1 MIRRLARRALVS
13 SAVVVTAM
21 AVVSPAN
28 ALPRVGPTTV
38 GSNGAKHA
46 PVTDITCPDPPHV
59 VCGYVTVP
67 LDRQDPSLG
76 KLHIYFQRYL
86 HSDTTDPALE
96 PIVAVEGGPG
106 YSTTGSRWSYRTLF
120 HPMMDRHDL
129 LLVDL
134 RGTGGS
140 DPINCRRLQ
149 RYVGSYDK
157 DVGLCGKQLG
167 PASDLYGTHQAAD
180 DMAAVLRA
188 LDIPKIDLYGDSY
201 GTFFSQTF
209 AVRFPQL
216 VRAVVL
222 DSAYFVQ
229 WPDPWYS
236 DTNTAMVNAFRL
248 ACARWPA
255 CPTPDGMTPILRLLD
270 AVRQHPISGRAP
282 GGDGRWHNV
291 SVDAGGVGKL
301 MADAA
306 TNPDLYRELD
316 AAALAAIAP
325 DHDTLPLLRLMAEN
339 NFYGGGGPVREW
351 SEGLYDAVSCND
363 YPQAYNMSDPFPKRK
378 LEYRASIKG
387 LESKA
392 PNIFWP
398 FTVKEWVTY
407 PEHYWDSCLQW
418 PIPNRIDPPVPPN
431 AHYPDMPV
439 LVLSGDEDSL
449 TSPEGALAT
458 AEAFPNSTFVPVANM
473 GHVSALAD
481 YGHCA
486 SNIVIRFFETL
497 SAGDTSCAAQYQ
509 PNRLVNQFVE
519 HASDLG
525 IADPRQR
532 TAVVAADTVADV
544 AGRWYESLATK
555 GFGLRGGTFKMTGY
569 TDVVA
574 RLDGV
579 EWVDDVAVSG
589 KLTWNHRNGDIAA
602 TVTVSGP
609 GATPGT
615 LRMSWNDWQER
626 PMATV
631 TGHLGGQQVS
641 YSFLAP

>member
-1 MIRRLARRALVS
+1 MITKWARRALVS
-13 SAVVVTAM
+13 STVAVM
-21 AVVSPAN
+21 AVTLADPAG
-28 ALPRVGPTTV
+28 AMPGPHPDTVGPV
-38 GSNGAKHA
+38 HPERA
-46 PVTDITCPDPPHV
+46 PVTSITCPNPPHV
-59 VCGYVTVP
+59 QCGYVTVP
-67 LDRQDPSLG
+67 LDRHDSSLG
-76 KLHIYFQRYL
+76 TLHIYYQRYL

-106 YSTTGSRWSYRTLF
+106 YSTTGSRWYYRTLF
-120 HPMMDRHDL
+120 RPMMDRHDL

-140 DPINCRRLQ
+140 DPIYCRRLQ
-149 RYVGSYDK
+149 RYIGGYDR
-157 DVGLCGKQLG
+157 DVGMCGKQLG

-180 DMAAVLRA
+180 DMAAVLHA
-188 LDIPKIDLYGDSY
+188 LNIPQIDLYGDSY

-236 DTNTAMVNAFRL
+236 DTNGAMVNAFRL
-248 ACARWPA
+248 ACGRWPT
-255 CPTPDGMTPILRLLD
+255 CPAPDGMTPILRLLD
-270 AVRQHPISGRAP
+270 AVRQQPISGRAP
-282 GGDGRWHNV
+282 GGDGHWHRV

-339 NFYGGGGPVREW
+339 TWYGTAGPVRQW
-351 SEGLYDAVSCND
+351 SEGLYNAVGCND

-378 LEYRASIKG
+378 LEYRASIKT
-387 LESKA
+387 LESKS
-392 PNIFWP
+392 PIIFWP
-398 FTVKEWVTY
+398 FTVKEWVHY

-418 PIPNRIDPPVPPN
+418 PIPSRIDPPVPPN

-439 LVLSGDEDSL
+439 LVLSGDLDSL

-458 AEAFPNSTFVPVANM
+458 ANAFPNSTFVPVANM
-473 GHVSALAD
+473 THVSAQAD

-486 SNIVIRFFETL
+486 SNIVVHFFQTL
-497 SAGDTSCAAQYQ
+497 SAGDTSCASQYQ

-519 HASDLG
+519 HARDLG
-525 IADPRQR
+525 ISDPRQR
-532 TAVVAADTVADV
+532 AAVVAADTVADV
-544 AGRWYESLATK
+544 AARWWMSFATK
-555 GFGLRGGTFKMTGY
+555 GFGLRGGTFKMDGY
-569 TDVVA
+569 TDMVA
-574 RLDGV
+574 KLDAV
-579 EWVDDVAVSG
+579 KWVDDVAVSG
-589 KLTWNHRNGDIAA
+589 KVTWDHANGDIVAS
-602 TVTVSGP
+602 VTVSGP
-609 GATPGT
+609 GASPGA
-615 LRMSWNDWQER
+615 LHMSWNDWQQR

-631 TGHLGGQQVS
+631 TGTLGGQQVS